1 MGPRPM
7 LGLSRRTYPAKCSRC
22 PHAARPTLP
31 AALEGTMV
39 HRCHRPRT
47 GHPRE
52 AQPPTRQGLPSC
64 LINRYPFGHQITPTG
79 TSVSAYAPPWYWGR
93 PKAGGN
99 APRKGSLVRS
109 IETPGQ
115 PSDCTKRMIG
125 PAGQVRRPVGQVRH
139 PAGQMPRPEAD
150 CTAPSATARP
160 RGRAAGMRAKRRPAA
175 RPNVAP
181 RARLRCPEAD
191 CAAPQDKCESPQ
203 DKCDTPQDKCRT
215 PSVSAGDGL
224 AGWLNRRPEPGF
236 CAAEIRPCCL

>member
-1 MGPRPM
+1 
-7 LGLSRRTYPAKCSRC
+7 
-22 PHAARPTLP
+22 
-31 AALEGTMV
+31 MV
-39 HRCHRPRT
+39 HRCHRLRT

-52 AQPPTRQGLPSC
+52 AQLPTRQGLPSC

-150 CTAPSATARP
+150 C
-160 RGRAAGMRAKRRPAA
+160 
-175 RPNVAP
+175 
-181 RARLRCPEAD
+181 
-191 CAAPQDKCESPQ
+191 AAPQDKCDSPQ
-203 DKCDTPQDKCRT
+203 DKCDTPQDKCRA

-236 CAAEIRPCCL
+236 CAAEIRPCSL